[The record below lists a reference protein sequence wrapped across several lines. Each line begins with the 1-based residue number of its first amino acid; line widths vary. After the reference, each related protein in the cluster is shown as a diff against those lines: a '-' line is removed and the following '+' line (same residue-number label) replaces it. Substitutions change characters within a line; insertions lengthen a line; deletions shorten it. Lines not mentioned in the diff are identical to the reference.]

1 MTESKKKVSIGEM
14 IGRPVCLFVLAFL
27 LIISIYPVIWLLV
40 SSFKTQSEF
49 TLNSVFSLPGSL
61 SAGIENYIDAWTTG
75 NMGTAFV
82 NSVVCTAGSMV
93 LIIVTALPISFAIS
107 KMRWKLSNT
116 AANYITIGLLIPAQV
131 ALVPLF
137 TIYNN
142 VGLTNSRIGLI
153 LLYTAQSLP
162 LSVMLF
168 TGFFSAIPNEMMEAA
183 VIDGCNIYNML
194 IKVIFPLMKNSIMT
208 VLTLQF
214 MASWNDLI
222 YSQTF
227 ISQPGKRTLQTALI
241 MFNGSHGEVNWG
253 PLFAAMAITIVPT
266 LIIYMFLSK
275 FMIRGMTS
283 GAVKG

>member
-1 MTESKKKVSIGEM
+1 MSTNKQKAGQKVVQV
-14 IGRPVCLFVLAFL
+14 VCWLILAFL
-27 LIISIYPVIWLLV
+27 LIVSIYPVIWLLI
-40 SSFKTQSEF
+40 SSFKSQTEF
-49 TLNSVFSLPGSL
+49 TLNSVFSLPSSL
-61 SAGIENYIDAWTTG
+61 SAGIENYVDAWTTG

-82 NSVVCTAGSMV
+82 NSVICTMGSMI
-93 LIIVTALPISFAIS
+93 LIIVTAMPISFAIS
-107 KMRWKLSNT
+107 KMRWKLSRRVEGF
-116 AANYITIGLLIPAQV
+116 ITFGLLIPAQV
-131 ALVPLF
+131 ALIPLF
-137 TIYNN
+137 SIYNN
-142 VGLTNSRIGLI
+142 AGLTNSRIGLI

-168 TGFFSAIPNEMMEAA
+168 TGFFTAIPNEMMEAA
-183 VIDGCNIYNML
+183 VIDGCNIYGML
-194 IKVIFPLMKNSIMT
+194 LKIIFPLMKNSIMT

-227 ISQPGKRTLQTALI
+227 INQPAKRTLQTALI

-266 LIIYMFLSK
+266 LVIYMFLSK

>member
-1 MTESKKKVSIGEM
+1 MTSKTSQK
-14 IGRPVCLFVLAFL
+14 IGRFLCLFVLAFL
-27 LIISIYPVIWLLV
+27 LILSIYPVVWLLI
-40 SSFKTQSEF
+40 SSFKTQTEF
-49 TLNSVFSLPGSL
+49 TLNSVFSLPGSI

-82 NSVVCTAGSMV
+82 NSVVCTACSMI
-93 LIIVTALPISFAIS
+93 LIVVTALPISFALS
-107 KMRWKLSNT
+107 KMRWKLSRKV
-116 AANYITIGLLIPAQV
+116 ANYITFGLLIPAQV
-131 ALVPLF
+131 ALIPLF

-142 VGLTNSRIGLI
+142 AGLTNSRVGLI

-168 TGFFSAIPNEMMEAA
+168 TGFFTAIPNDMMEAA
-183 VIDGCNIYNML
+183 VIDGCNIYSML
-194 IKVIFPLMKNSIMT
+194 IKIIFPLMKNSIMT

-227 ISQPGKRTLQTALI
+227 INQPTKRTLQTALI

-253 PLFAAMAITIVPT
+253 PLFAAMAITIIPT

>member
-1 MTESKKKVSIGEM
+1 MTKNAKTSEKVARGI
-14 IGRPVCLFVLAFL
+14 CLFVLAL
-27 LIISIYPVIWLLV
+27 LLLISIYPVIWLLI
-40 SSFKTQSEF
+40 SSFKTQTEF
-49 TLNSVFSLPGSL
+49 TLNSVFSLPGSI

-82 NSVVCTAGSMV
+82 NSVVCTAGSML
-93 LIIVTALPISFAIS
+93 LIIVTALPISFALS
-107 KMRWKLSNT
+107 KMRWKLSRKVS
-116 AANYITIGLLIPAQV
+116 AYITFGLLIPAQV
-131 ALVPLF
+131 ALIPLF
-137 TIYNN
+137 SIYNS

-168 TGFFSAIPNEMMEAA
+168 TGFFTAIPNDMMEAA
-183 VIDGCNIYNML
+183 VIDGCSIYSML

-227 ISQPGKRTLQTALI
+227 INQPAKRTLQTALI

-253 PLFAAMAITIVPT
+253 PLFAAMAITIIPT

>member
-1 MTESKKKVSIGEM
+1 MAQTKSKLYFGKVCKLL
-14 IGRPVCLFVLAFL
+14 CLIVLAFL
-27 LIISIYPVIWLLV
+27 LIISIYPVIWLLI
-40 SSFKTQSEF
+40 SSFKTQTEF
-49 TLNSVFSLPGSL
+49 NLNSVFSLPGSMG
-61 SAGIENYIDAWTTG
+61 AGIDNYKDAWTTG
-75 NMGTAFV
+75 NMGTAFI
-82 NSVVCTAGSMV
+82 NSVICTAGSMA
-93 LIIVTALPISFAIS
+93 LIIVTALPVSFAIS
-107 KMRWKLSNT
+107 KMQWKWSSRVS
-116 AANYITIGLLIPAQV
+116 NYITFGLLIPAQV
-131 ALVPLF
+131 ALIPLF

-142 VGLTNSRIGLI
+142 IGLTNSRIGLI
-153 LLYTAQSLP
+153 LLYTAQSMP

-168 TGFFSAIPNEMMEAA
+168 TGFFTAIPNEMMEAA
-183 VIDGCNIYNML
+183 VIDGSNIYGML

-214 MASWNDLI
+214 MSSWNDLI

-227 ISQPGKRTLQTALI
+227 ISLAEKRTLQTALI

-266 LIIYMFLSK
+266 LVIYMFLSK

>member
-14 IGRPVCLFVLAFL
+14 IARLVCLFVLAFL